1 MAACVLDASLDTPA
15 TELSLASCVSAELVA
30 FDSACFS
37 LPLRRPYNKSFG
49 DTGAMPRKSR
59 GFGGWP
65 PSALNMRNRKIQVFR
80 SVTLDRNQDHR
91 SPLLRSR
98 FSRGEGRVR
107 GFPCRQIL
115 TGLTT
120 ETLVRAKPQR
130 RKGRKSRGSLQA
142 GRSRARPGFQSTS
155 PGALRH
161 SAHGTAC
168 PLSPPAQQVLEGRG

>member
-98 FSRGEGRVR
+98 FPRGEGRVR
-107 GFPCRQIL
+107 GFFAVRPRANAL
-115 TGLTT
+115 GL
-120 ETLVRAKPQR
+120 EDRSREQR
-130 RKGRKSRGSLQA
+130 RELPSIAYDSLEHTD
-142 GRSRARPGFQSTS
+142 G
-155 PGALRH
+155 
-161 SAHGTAC
+161 
-168 PLSPPAQQVLEGRG
+168 